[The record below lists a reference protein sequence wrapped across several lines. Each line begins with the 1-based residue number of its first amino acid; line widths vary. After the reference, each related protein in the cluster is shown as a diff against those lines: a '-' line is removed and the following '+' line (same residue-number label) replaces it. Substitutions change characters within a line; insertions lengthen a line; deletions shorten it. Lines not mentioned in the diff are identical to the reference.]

1 MTTTTTTHAAGG
13 DSYVLC
19 ELAGATY
26 AVRSDDIQQLEM
38 VTAPTPVPNAPAYVD
53 GVVAVR
59 GQVIPAVSLR
69 ARFGF
74 PRVGHDVRTRLVV
87 VRTRG
92 RTVGLIVDGAR
103 EFARITPDA
112 IRPLPE
118 GIGGLSGRYLRG
130 IAQNGER
137 LLLIVDV
144 AALLADDVDQAAPTD
159 AVPTDSVSTPL
170 PPPLPAAMPA
180 GTSM

>member
-1 MTTTTTTHAAGG
+1 MPTHAAGA
-13 DSYVLC
+13 DSYVLF

-26 AVRSDDIQQLEM
+26 ALQSDDVAQLEM
-38 VTAPTPVPNAPAYVD
+38 VGAPTPVPNAPAYVD
-53 GVVAVR
+53 GVVSVR

-74 PRVGHDVRTRLVV
+74 ARTEHDLRSRLIV
-87 VRTRG
+87 VRAQA
-92 RTVGLIVDGAR
+92 RTVGLVVDSAR
-103 EFARITPDA
+103 EFASIALDA

-130 IAQNGER
+130 VAHHGER

-144 AALLADDVDQAAPTD
+144 SELLAHDVTPTD
-159 AVPTDSVSTPL
+159 PVTPPVPLAVAPDAAST
-170 PPPLPAAMPA
+170 
-180 GTSM
+180 

>member
-1 MTTTTTTHAAGG
+1 MTTHASGG
-13 DSYVLC
+13 DSYVLF

-26 AVRSDDIQQLEM
+26 ALRSDDVAQLEM
-38 VTAPTPVPNAPAYVD
+38 VGTPTPVPNAPAYVD
-53 GVVAVR
+53 GVVSVR

-74 PRVGHDVRTRLVV
+74 ARVDHDLRSRLIV
-87 VRTRG
+87 VRAQG
-92 RTVGLIVDGAR
+92 RTVGLVVDSAR
-103 EFARITPDA
+103 EFASVPPDA

-130 IAQNGER
+130 VAHRGER

-144 AALLADDVDQAAPTD
+144 PELLAHDVTPTDPATPPAPLDAAPGG
-159 AVPTDSVSTPL
+159 AST
-170 PPPLPAAMPA
+170 
-180 GTSM
+180 